1 MMQENLGEVF
11 ASHIDNARY
20 EEAGELIS
28 DDCVYRH
35 ENTVHKGRKGIVA
48 MYRELQNGMKPHFDE
63 IKYESEVEVIDGET
77 CKVHYFDEYRKGD
90 RTHRIRTEEV
100 LKFADGKIISIEQ
113 LSNHGEAMAFR
124 KFFQETRK
132 S

>member
-1 MMQENLGEVF
+1 MKENVGEIF
-11 ASHIDNARY
+11 ASHIDIARF

-28 DDCVYRH
+28 EDCVYRH

-48 MYRELQNGMKPHFDE
+48 MYRELQNGMKPHFDA
-63 IKYESEVEVIDGET
+63 INYESEVEVIDGET

-90 RTHRIRTEEV
+90 RTHRIRTEEIM
-100 LKFADGKIISIEQ
+100 KFADGKIVSIEQ

-124 KFFQETRK
+124 RFFQETR
-132 S
+132 